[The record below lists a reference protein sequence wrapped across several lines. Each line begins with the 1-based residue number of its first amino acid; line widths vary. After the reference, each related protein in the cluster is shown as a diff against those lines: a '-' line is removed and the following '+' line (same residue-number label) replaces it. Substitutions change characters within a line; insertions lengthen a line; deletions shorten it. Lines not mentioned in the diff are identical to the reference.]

1 MESPCESLFT
11 YKFHFC
17 KETLGYSDFPF
28 FHWKLVFQTYGAFI
42 VLFSGFQPF
51 TNTCPFKGLFW
62 IPRVFSKESLF
73 WLIGMHACPA
83 LCELCEICS
92 LHRLGY
98 SLNRLE
104 DFWSHFSAWISLLH
118 YIALQISSYFCL
130 PELWALLLSVR
141 LLAAV
146 LVALPCVTG
155 QKCFQAK
162 SWKIVAHTKTDY
174 TLFVCSSRF

>member
-130 PELWALLLSVR
+130 PELWVLSPPLSKTARRCFGCTSLCHRSKMFPGKKLEDSSTDQDR
-141 LLAAV
+141 LY
-146 LVALPCVTG
+146 LVCM
-155 QKCFQAK
+155 Q
-162 SWKIVAHTKTDY
+162 
-174 TLFVCSSRF
+174 